1 MKVSDSMKDIKTKE
15 KANKF
20 IKTLNKGAILSGK
33 LKDNIVEIKDK
44 VDYLDDESVN
54 EYSTDLVKDGANT
67 VKVDKIVR
75 DTKKVSTK
83 MKERYIKKHEK
94 KLLKKNPTKIKKNTS
109 KTIKTSKNAV
119 KTSKIAM
126 ERGKQLAI
134 KSAKVTAKGLKAIGK
149 AILEGTKAFISLLK
163 SLGAI
168 LGAGGVIAV
177 VIVVLICIIGL
188 LCSSIF
194 GIFFSSEKSD
204 KNSYLMSDCITELNQ
219 EMDNRITLIENMNPH
234 DEVVITSN
242 KALWKDVLAVYTVK
256 VSNGNNETDVMT
268 IDNNKKKIL
277 TSVFWDMNTITSEVK
292 VEEYDNN
299 TIIGTLK
306 EAEFKPNANVPS
318 LPNTFNENE
327 EWSTQKKVLHIYI
340 NSKSVDEMKTQYSFS
355 ESQLAQFTELTSE
368 RYQNLWSSV
377 IYGIAGTSGE
387 ITEWKQK
394 GMTWS
399 DIKIGTTDATIG
411 DIGCLV
417 TSIAIQIKKSG
428 VATNDIYP
436 FNPGTF
442 VIALNNA
449 YAFDS
454 NGNLSYAPISKV
466 VPNFKYVG
474 RVKLK
479 GKTKSEKL
487 YEIRKYYE
495 DGYYLVAEVK
505 GATLNN
511 QHWVAVDN
519 VTNSTVVMLDPGSN
533 ETDMWREYDWNNTS
547 QFIYFKAMK

>member
-54 EYSTDLVKDGANT
+54 EYSSDLVKDGANT
-67 VKVDKIVR
+67 IKVDKVINN
-75 DTKKVSTK
+75 TKRVSSK

-109 KTIKTSKNAV
+109 KTIKTSKNTV
-119 KTSKIAM
+119 KTTKIAM
-126 ERGKQLAI
+126 ERGKRLAI

-149 AILEGTKAFISLLK
+149 AILEGTKVFISLLK

-219 EMDNRITLIENMNPH
+219 EMDNRITLIENMNPY

-268 IDNNKKKIL
+268 IDNNKKQIL

-306 EAEFKPNANVPS
+306 EAEFKPNANIPS
-318 LPNTFNENE
+318 LPNTSNENE
-327 EWSTQKKVLHIYI
+327 EGSTQKKVLHIYV

-368 RYQNLWSSV
+368 KYQNLWSNV
-377 IYGIAGTSGE
+377 IYGVAGSSGE

-399 DIKIGTTDATIG
+399 DIKIGTTDVTIG

-428 VATNDIYP
+428 VSTNDIYP

-466 VPNFKYVG
+466 VPDFKYVG
-474 RVKLK
+474 RVELK

-533 ETDMWREYDWNNTS
+533 ATDMWSQYDWNNTS
-547 QFIYFKAMK
+547 QFIYFKGL

>member
-75 DTKKVSTK
+75 NTKKVSTK
-83 MKERYIKKHEK
+83 MKDRYIKKHEK

-268 IDNNKKKIL
+268 IDNNKKQIL

-387 ITEWKQK
+387 IREWKQK

-411 DIGCLV
+411 DMGCVV

-428 VATNDIYP
+428 VPTNDIYP

-466 VPNFKYVG
+466 VPDFKYVG
-474 RVKLK
+474 RVELK

-495 DGYYLVAEVK
+495 EGYYLVAEIK

-519 VTNSTVVMLDPGSN
+519 VTNSTIVMLDPGSN
-533 ETDMWREYDWNNTS
+533 ATDMWSQYDWNNTS
-547 QFIYFKAMK
+547 QFIYFKAS

>member
-75 DTKKVSTK
+75 DIKKVSTK

-94 KLLKKNPTKIKKNTS
+94 KRLKKNPTKIKKNTS

-126 ERGKQLAI
+126 ERGKRLAI

-242 KALWKDVLAVYTVK
+242 KALWKDVLVVYTVK

-268 IDNNKKKIL
+268 IDNNKKQIL

-299 TIIGTLK
+299 TILGTLK

-318 LPNTFNENE
+318 LPNTSNENE
-327 EWSTQKKVLHIYI
+327 EGSTQKKVLHIYI
-340 NSKSVDEMKTQYSFS
+340 NSKSVDEMKIQYSFS

-428 VATNDIYP
+428 VPTNDIYP

-466 VPNFKYVG
+466 VPDFKYVG
-474 RVKLK
+474 RVELK

-547 QFIYFKAMK
+547 QFIYFKAS

>member
-1 MKVSDSMKDIKTKE
+1 MKDIKTKE

-20 IKTLNKGAILSGK
+20 IKILDKGAVLSGK

-67 VKVDKIVR
+67 VKVDKVINN
-75 DTKKVSTK
+75 TKKVSTK
-83 MKERYIKKHEK
+83 RKERYIKKHEK
-94 KLLKKNPTKIKKNTS
+94 KLLKKNPTKIKKNAS
-109 KTIKTSKNAV
+109 KTIKTSKNTV

-149 AILEGTKAFISLLK
+149 AIVEGTKAFISLLK

-242 KALWKDVLAVYTVK
+242 KALWKDVLVVYTVK

-268 IDNNKKKIL
+268 IDNNKKQIL

-299 TIIGTLK
+299 TTIGTLK
-306 EAEFKPNANVPS
+306 EVEFKPNNVTS
-318 LPNTFNENE
+318 LPNTPSSSEDE
-327 EWSTQKKVLHIYI
+327 STQKKVLHIYI
-340 NSKSVDEMKTQYSFS
+340 NSKSVDEIKIQYSFS

-387 ITEWKQK
+387 ITKWKQK

-466 VPNFKYVG
+466 VPDFKYVG
-474 RVKLK
+474 RVELK

-547 QFIYFKAMK
+547 QFIYFKAS

>member
-1 MKVSDSMKDIKTKE
+1 MKDIKTKE

-20 IKTLNKGAILSGK
+20 IKTLDKGTVLSGK

-44 VDYLDDESVN
+44 MDYLDAESVN
-54 EYSTDLVKDGANT
+54 EYSYDKLKDGANT
-67 VKVDKIVR
+67 VKVDKVINN
-75 DTKKVSTK
+75 TKKVSSK

-109 KTIKTSKNAV
+109 KTIKTSKNTI
-119 KTSKIAM
+119 KTTKIAM

-134 KSAKVTAKGLKAIGK
+134 KSAKVTAKGLKPIGK
-149 AILEGTKAFISLLK
+149 AIVEGTKAFISLLK

-168 LGAGGVIAV
+168 LGTGGVIAV
-177 VIVVLICIIGL
+177 VIVVLVCIIGM

-219 EMDNRITLIENMNPH
+219 DMDNRIQLIENMNLH

-242 KALWKDVLAVYTVK
+242 KALWKDVLAIYTVK
-256 VSNGNNETDVMT
+256 VSNGSNETDVMT
-268 IDNNKKKIL
+268 IDNNKKQIL

-292 VEEYDNN
+292 AEEYDDNA
-299 TIIGTLK
+299 TIGTLK

-318 LPNTFNENE
+318 LPNTSNENE
-327 EWSTQKKVLHIYI
+327 EGSTQKKVLHIYI
-340 NSKSVDEMKTQYSFS
+340 NSKSVDAMKIQYSFS

-428 VATNDIYP
+428 VTTNDIYP

-466 VPNFKYVG
+466 VPDFKYVG
-474 RVKLK
+474 RVELK
-479 GKTKSEKL
+479 WKTKSEKF

-533 ETDMWREYDWNNTS
+533 ATDMWSQYDWNNTS
-547 QFIYFKAMK
+547 QFIYFKAS

>member
-1 MKVSDSMKDIKTKE
+1 MKDIKTKE

-20 IKTLNKGAILSGK
+20 IKILDKGAVLSGK

-67 VKVDKIVR
+67 VKVDKVINN
-75 DTKKVSTK
+75 TKKVSTK

-94 KLLKKNPTKIKKNTS
+94 KLLKKNPTKIKKNAS
-109 KTIKTSKNAV
+109 KTIKTSKNTV

-149 AILEGTKAFISLLK
+149 AIVEGTKAFISLLK

-242 KALWKDVLAVYTVK
+242 KALWKDVLVVYTVK

-268 IDNNKKKIL
+268 IDNNKKQIL

-299 TIIGTLK
+299 TTIGTLK
-306 EAEFKPNANVPS
+306 EVEFKPNNVTS
-318 LPNTFNENE
+318 LPNTPSSSEDE
-327 EWSTQKKVLHIYI
+327 STQKKVLHIYI
-340 NSKSVDEMKTQYSFS
+340 NSKSVDEIKIQYSFS

-387 ITEWKQK
+387 ITKWKQK

-547 QFIYFKAMK
+547 QFIYFKAS

>member
-1 MKVSDSMKDIKTKE
+1 MKVSDCMKDIKTKE

-20 IKTLNKGAILSGK
+20 IKILDKGAVLSGK

-44 VDYLDDESVN
+44 TDYLDDESVN
-54 EYSTDLVKDGANT
+54 EYSSDLVKDGANT
-67 VKVDKIVR
+67 IKVDKVINN
-75 DTKKVSTK
+75 TKRVSSK

-109 KTIKTSKNAV
+109 KTIKTSKNTV
-119 KTSKIAM
+119 KTTKIAM

-134 KSAKVTAKGLKAIGK
+134 KSAKVTAKELKAIGK
-149 AILEGTKAFISLLK
+149 AIVEGTKAFISLLK

-219 EMDNRITLIENMNPH
+219 DMDNRIQLIENMNPH

-268 IDNNKKKIL
+268 IDNSKKQIL

-292 VEEYDNN
+292 VEEYDNS
-299 TIIGTLK
+299 TTIGTLK

-318 LPNTFNENE
+318 LPNTSNENE
-327 EWSTQKKVLHIYI
+327 EGSTQKKVLHIYI
-340 NSKSVDEMKTQYSFS
+340 NSKSVDEMKIQYSFN

-428 VATNDIYP
+428 VPTNDIYP

-466 VPNFKYVG
+466 VPDFKYVG
-474 RVKLK
+474 RVELK

-487 YEIRKYYE
+487 CEIRKYYE

-547 QFIYFKAMK
+547 QFIYFKAS

>member
-134 KSAKVTAKGLKAIGK
+134 KSAKVTAKGLNAIGK
-149 AILEGTKAFISLLK
+149 AIVEVTKAFISLLK

-242 KALWKDVLAVYTVK
+242 KALWKDVLAVYTIK

-268 IDNNKKKIL
+268 IDNNKKQIL
-277 TSVFWDMNTITSEVK
+277 TSVFWDMNTITSEIK
-292 VEEYDNN
+292 VEEYNNN

-306 EAEFKPNANVPS
+306 EAEFKPNTNVPS
-318 LPNTFNENE
+318 LPNTSNENE
-327 EWSTQKKVLHIYI
+327 EGATQKKVLHIYI
-340 NSKSVDEMKTQYSFS
+340 NSKSVDEMKIQYSFS

-387 ITEWKQK
+387 ITKWKQK

-428 VATNDIYP
+428 VPTNDIYP

-466 VPNFKYVG
+466 VPDFKYVG
-474 RVKLK
+474 RVELK

-511 QHWVAVDN
+511 QRWVAVDN

-547 QFIYFKAMK
+547 QFIYFKAS

>member
-268 IDNNKKKIL
+268 IDNNKKQIL

-547 QFIYFKAMK
+547 QFIYFKVS

>member
-15 KANKF
+15 KAKKF
-20 IKTLNKGAILSGK
+20 IKTLDKGAVLSGK
-33 LKDNIVEIKDK
+33 LKDNLVEIKDK
-44 VDYLDDESVN
+44 TDYLDDESVN
-54 EYSTDLVKDGANT
+54 EYSYDKLKDGANT
-67 VKVDKIVR
+67 VKVDKVVNN
-75 DTKKVSTK
+75 TKKVSSK

-94 KLLKKNPTKIKKNTS
+94 KLLKKNPAKIKKNTS
-109 KTIKTSKNAV
+109 KTIKTSKNTI
-119 KTSKIAM
+119 KTTKIAM
-126 ERGKQLAI
+126 ERARQLAI
-134 KSAKVTAKGLKAIGK
+134 KSAKVTAKGVKAIGK
-149 AILEGTKAFISLLK
+149 AIVEGTKAFISLLK

-204 KNSYLMSDCITELNQ
+204 KSSYLMSDCITELNQ
-219 EMDNRITLIENMNPH
+219 DMDNRITLIENMNPH

-268 IDNNKKKIL
+268 IDNNKKQIL
-277 TSVFWDMNTITSEVK
+277 ISVFWDMNTITSEVK

-299 TIIGTLK
+299 TTIGTLK
-306 EAEFKPNANVPS
+306 EVEFKPNANVPS
-318 LPNTFNENE
+318 LPNTPSSSEDE
-327 EWSTQKKVLHIYI
+327 STQKKVLHIYI

-368 RYQNLWSSV
+368 KYQNLWSNV
-377 IYGIAGTSGE
+377 IYGVAGSSGE

-399 DIKIGTTDATIG
+399 DIKIGTTEATIG

-466 VPNFKYVG
+466 VPDFKYVG
-474 RVKLK
+474 RVELK

-533 ETDMWREYDWNNTS
+533 AIDMWSQYDWNNTS
-547 QFIYFKAMK
+547 QFIYFKGL

>member
-268 IDNNKKKIL
+268 IDNNKKQIL

>member
-20 IKTLNKGAILSGK
+20 IKTLDKGAILSGK
-33 LKDNIVEIKDK
+33 LKDNLVEIKNK
-44 VDYLDDESVN
+44 TDYLDDESVN
-54 EYSTDLVKDGANT
+54 EYSYDKLKDGANT
-67 VKVDKIVR
+67 VKVDKVVNN
-75 DTKKVSTK
+75 TKKVSSK

-94 KLLKKNPTKIKKNTS
+94 KLLKKNPAKIKKNTS
-109 KTIKTSKNAV
+109 KTIKTSKNTI
-119 KTSKIAM
+119 KTTKIAM

-134 KSAKVTAKGLKAIGK
+134 KSAKVTVKGLKAIGK

-163 SLGAI
+163 SLGAM

-219 EMDNRITLIENMNPH
+219 EMDNRITLIKNMNPH

-242 KALWKDVLAVYTVK
+242 KALWKDVLAIYTVK
-256 VSNGNNETDVMT
+256 VSNGSNETDVMT
-268 IDNNKKKIL
+268 IDNNKKQIL

-299 TIIGTLK
+299 TTIGTLK
-306 EAEFKPNANVPS
+306 EMEFKPNANVLS
-318 LPNTFNENE
+318 LPNTPNENE
-327 EWSTQKKVLHIYI
+327 EGSTQKKVLHIYI

-368 RYQNLWSSV
+368 KYQNLWSSV

-466 VPNFKYVG
+466 VPDFKYVG
-474 RVKLK
+474 RVELK

-533 ETDMWREYDWNNTS
+533 ATDMWSQYYWNNTS
-547 QFIYFKAMK
+547 QFIYFKGL

>member
-109 KTIKTSKNAV
+109 KTIKNSKNTI
-119 KTSKIAM
+119 KTTKIAV

-149 AILEGTKAFISLLK
+149 AILEGTKVFISLLK

-219 EMDNRITLIENMNPH
+219 EMDNRITLIENMNPY

-268 IDNNKKKIL
+268 IDNNKKQIL

-318 LPNTFNENE
+318 LPNTSNENE
-327 EWSTQKKVLHIYI
+327 EGSTQKKVLHIYV

-368 RYQNLWSSV
+368 KYQNLWSNV
-377 IYGIAGTSGE
+377 IYGVAGSSGE

-399 DIKIGTTDATIG
+399 DIKIGTTDVTIG

-428 VATNDIYP
+428 VSTNDIYP

-466 VPNFKYVG
+466 VPDFKYVG
-474 RVKLK
+474 RVELK

-533 ETDMWREYDWNNTS
+533 ATDMWSQYDWNNTS
-547 QFIYFKAMK
+547 QFIYFKGL

>member
-15 KANKF
+15 KSKKF
-20 IKTLNKGAILSGK
+20 IKTLDKGAVLSGK
-33 LKDNIVEIKDK
+33 LKDNLVEIKDK
-44 VDYLDDESVN
+44 TDYLDDESVN
-54 EYSTDLVKDGANT
+54 EYSTDLVKDGTNT
-67 VKVDKIVR
+67 VKVDKVVNN
-75 DTKKVSTK
+75 TKKVSSK

-109 KTIKTSKNAV
+109 KTIKTSKNTI
-119 KTSKIAM
+119 KTTKIAM
-126 ERGKQLAI
+126 ERARQLAI
-134 KSAKVTAKGLKAIGK
+134 KSVKVTAKGLKAIGK
-149 AILEGTKAFISLLK
+149 AILEVTKAFISLLK

-234 DEVVITSN
+234 DEVVITST

-268 IDNNKKKIL
+268 IDNNKKQIL

-318 LPNTFNENE
+318 LPNTSNENE
-327 EWSTQKKVLHIYI
+327 EGTTQKKVLHIYI

-368 RYQNLWSSV
+368 KYQNLWSNV
-377 IYGIAGTSGE
+377 IYGVAGSSGE

-428 VATNDIYP
+428 VSTNDIYP

-466 VPNFKYVG
+466 VPDFKYVG
-474 RVKLK
+474 RVELK

-533 ETDMWREYDWNNTS
+533 ATDMWSQYDWNNTS
-547 QFIYFKAMK
+547 QFIYFKGL

>member
-1 MKVSDSMKDIKTKE
+1 MKDIKTKE
-15 KANKF
+15 NANKF
-20 IKTLNKGAILSGK
+20 IKTLDKGAVLSGK

-44 VDYLDDESVN
+44 MDYLDDESVN
-54 EYSTDLVKDGANT
+54 EYSYDKLKDGANT
-67 VKVDKIVR
+67 VKVDKVINN
-75 DTKKVSTK
+75 TKKVSSK

-109 KTIKTSKNAV
+109 KTIKTSKNTI
-119 KTSKIAM
+119 KTTKIAM

-149 AILEGTKAFISLLK
+149 AIVEGTKAFISLLK

-168 LGAGGVIAV
+168 LGTGGVIAV
-177 VIVVLICIIGL
+177 VIVVLVCIIGL

-219 EMDNRITLIENMNPH
+219 DMDNRINLIENMNPH

-268 IDNNKKKIL
+268 IDNSKKQIL

-292 VEEYDNN
+292 VEEYDNS
-299 TIIGTLK
+299 TTIGTLK
-306 EAEFKPNANVPS
+306 EFEFKPNNNVPS
-318 LPNTFNENE
+318 LPNTSNGSE
-327 EWSTQKKVLHIYI
+327 EESTQKKVLHIYI

-368 RYQNLWSSV
+368 KYQNLWSSV
-377 IYGIAGTSGE
+377 IYGVAGSSGE
-387 ITEWKQK
+387 IIEWKQK
-394 GMTWS
+394 GMIWS

-428 VATNDIYP
+428 VPTNDIYP

-466 VPNFKYVG
+466 VPDFKYVG
-474 RVKLK
+474 RVELK

-533 ETDMWREYDWNNTS
+533 AIDMWSQYDWNNTS
-547 QFIYFKAMK
+547 QFIYFKGL

>member
-1 MKVSDSMKDIKTKE
+1 MKDIKTKE

-20 IKTLNKGAILSGK
+20 IKILDKGAVLSGK
-33 LKDNIVEIKDK
+33 LKYNIVEIKDK

-67 VKVDKIVR
+67 VKVDKVINN
-75 DTKKVSTK
+75 TKKVSTK

-94 KLLKKNPTKIKKNTS
+94 KLLKKNPTKIKKNAS
-109 KTIKTSKNAV
+109 KTIKTSKNTV

-149 AILEGTKAFISLLK
+149 AIVEGTKAFISLLK

-242 KALWKDVLAVYTVK
+242 KALWKDVLVVYTVK

-268 IDNNKKKIL
+268 IDNNKKQIL

-299 TIIGTLK
+299 TTIGTLK
-306 EAEFKPNANVPS
+306 EVEFKPNNVTS
-318 LPNTFNENE
+318 LPNTPSSSEDE
-327 EWSTQKKVLHIYI
+327 STQKKVLHIYI
-340 NSKSVDEMKTQYSFS
+340 NSKSVDEIKIQYSFS

-387 ITEWKQK
+387 ITKWKQK

-466 VPNFKYVG
+466 VPDFKYVG
-474 RVKLK
+474 RVELK

-547 QFIYFKAMK
+547 QFIYFKAS

>member
-20 IKTLNKGAILSGK
+20 IKTLDKGAILSGK
-33 LKDNIVEIKDK
+33 LKDNLVEIKNK
-44 VDYLDDESVN
+44 TDYLDDESVN
-54 EYSTDLVKDGANT
+54 EYSYDKLKDGANT
-67 VKVDKIVR
+67 VKVDKVVNN
-75 DTKKVSTK
+75 TKKVSSK

-94 KLLKKNPTKIKKNTS
+94 KLLKKNPAKIKKNTS
-109 KTIKTSKNAV
+109 KTIKTSKNTI
-119 KTSKIAM
+119 KTTKIAM

-134 KSAKVTAKGLKAIGK
+134 KSAKVTVKGLKAIGK

-163 SLGAI
+163 SLGAM

-219 EMDNRITLIENMNPH
+219 EMDNRITLIKNMNPH

-242 KALWKDVLAVYTVK
+242 KALWKDVLAIYTVK
-256 VSNGNNETDVMT
+256 VSNGSNETDVMT
-268 IDNNKKKIL
+268 IDNNKKQIL

-299 TIIGTLK
+299 TTIGTLK
-306 EAEFKPNANVPS
+306 EMEFKPHANVPS
-318 LPNTFNENE
+318 FPNTPNENE
-327 EWSTQKKVLHIYI
+327 EGSTQKKVLHIYI

-368 RYQNLWSSV
+368 KYQNLWSSV

-466 VPNFKYVG
+466 VPDFKYVG
-474 RVKLK
+474 RVELK

-533 ETDMWREYDWNNTS
+533 ATDMWSQYDWNNTS
-547 QFIYFKAMK
+547 QFIYFKGL

>member
-1 MKVSDSMKDIKTKE
+1 MKDIKTKE
-15 KANKF
+15 NANKF
-20 IKTLNKGAILSGK
+20 IKTLDKGAVLSGK

-44 VDYLDDESVN
+44 MDYLDDESVN
-54 EYSTDLVKDGANT
+54 EYSYDKLKDGANT
-67 VKVDKIVR
+67 VKVDKVINN
-75 DTKKVSTK
+75 TKKVSSK

-109 KTIKTSKNAV
+109 KTIKTSKNTI
-119 KTSKIAM
+119 KTTKIAM

-149 AILEGTKAFISLLK
+149 AIVEGTKAFISLLK

-168 LGAGGVIAV
+168 LGTGGVIAV
-177 VIVVLICIIGL
+177 VIVVLVCIIGL

-219 EMDNRITLIENMNPH
+219 DMDNRINLIENMNPH

-268 IDNNKKKIL
+268 IDNSKKQIL

-292 VEEYDNN
+292 VEEYDNS
-299 TIIGTLK
+299 TTIGTLK
-306 EAEFKPNANVPS
+306 EVEFKPNNNVPS
-318 LPNTFNENE
+318 LPNTSNGSE
-327 EWSTQKKVLHIYI
+327 EESTQKKVLHIYI

-368 RYQNLWSSV
+368 KYQNLWSSV
-377 IYGIAGTSGE
+377 IYGVAGSSGE
-387 ITEWKQK
+387 IIEWKQK
-394 GMTWS
+394 GMIWS

-428 VATNDIYP
+428 VPTNDIYP

-454 NGNLSYAPISKV
+454 NGN
-466 VPNFKYVG
+466 
-474 RVKLK
+474 
-479 GKTKSEKL
+479 
-487 YEIRKYYE
+487 
-495 DGYYLVAEVK
+495 
-505 GATLNN
+505 
-511 QHWVAVDN
+511 
-519 VTNSTVVMLDPGSN
+519 
-533 ETDMWREYDWNNTS
+533 
-547 QFIYFKAMK
+547 

>member
-75 DTKKVSTK
+75 DIKKVSTK

-94 KLLKKNPTKIKKNTS
+94 KRLKKNPTKIKKNTS

-126 ERGKQLAI
+126 ERGKRLAI

-242 KALWKDVLAVYTVK
+242 KALWKDVLVVYTVK

-268 IDNNKKKIL
+268 IDNNKKQIL

-299 TIIGTLK
+299 TILGTLK

-318 LPNTFNENE
+318 LPNTSNENE
-327 EWSTQKKVLHIYI
+327 EGSTQKKVLHIYI
-340 NSKSVDEMKTQYSFS
+340 NSKSVDEMKIQYSFS

-417 TSIAIQIKKSG
+417 TSIAIQIKKSC
-428 VATNDIYP
+428 VPTNDIYP

-466 VPNFKYVG
+466 VPDFKYVG
-474 RVKLK
+474 RVELK

-547 QFIYFKAMK
+547 QFIYFKAS

>member
-242 KALWKDVLAVYTVK
+242 KALWKDLLAVYTVK

-268 IDNNKKKIL
+268 IDNNKKQIL

-547 QFIYFKAMK
+547 QFIYFKAS

>member
-1 MKVSDSMKDIKTKE
+1 MKDIKTKE

-20 IKTLNKGAILSGK
+20 IKTLDKGAVLSGK

-44 VDYLDDESVN
+44 MDYLDDESVN
-54 EYSTDLVKDGANT
+54 EYSYDKLKDGANT
-67 VKVDKIVR
+67 VKVDKVINN
-75 DTKKVSTK
+75 TKKVSSK

-109 KTIKTSKNAV
+109 KTIKTSKNTI
-119 KTSKIAM
+119 KTTKIAM

-149 AILEGTKAFISLLK
+149 AIVEGTKAFISLLK

-168 LGAGGVIAV
+168 LGTGGVIAV
-177 VIVVLICIIGL
+177 VIVVLVCIIGM

-219 EMDNRITLIENMNPH
+219 DMDNRIQLIENMNLH

-242 KALWKDVLAVYTVK
+242 KALWKDVLAIYTVK
-256 VSNGNNETDVMT
+256 VSNGSNETDVMT
-268 IDNNKKKIL
+268 IDNNKKQIL

-292 VEEYDNN
+292 AEEYDDNA
-299 TIIGTLK
+299 TIGTLK

-318 LPNTFNENE
+318 LPNTSNENE
-327 EWSTQKKVLHIYI
+327 EGSTQKKVLHIYI
-340 NSKSVDEMKTQYSFS
+340 NSKSVDAMKIQYSFS

-428 VATNDIYP
+428 VTTNDIYP

-466 VPNFKYVG
+466 VPDFKYVG
-474 RVKLK
+474 RVELK
-479 GKTKSEKL
+479 WKTKSEKL

-533 ETDMWREYDWNNTS
+533 ATDMWSQYDWNNTS
-547 QFIYFKAMK
+547 QFIYFKAS

>member
-268 IDNNKKKIL
+268 IDNNKKQIL

-428 VATNDIYP
+428 VPTNDIYP

-466 VPNFKYVG
+466 VPDFKYVG
-474 RVKLK
+474 RVELK

-495 DGYYLVAEVK
+495 EGYYLVAEIK

-519 VTNSTVVMLDPGSN
+519 VTNSTIVMLDPGSN
-533 ETDMWREYDWNNTS
+533 ATDMWSQYDWNNTS
-547 QFIYFKAMK
+547 QFIYFKAS

>member
-109 KTIKTSKNAV
+109 KTIKNSKNTI
-119 KTSKIAM
+119 KTTKIAV

-149 AILEGTKAFISLLK
+149 AILEGTKVFISLLK

-219 EMDNRITLIENMNPH
+219 EMDNRITLIENMNPY

-268 IDNNKKKIL
+268 IDNNKKQIL

-318 LPNTFNENE
+318 LPNTPSSSEDE
-327 EWSTQKKVLHIYI
+327 STQKKVLHIYV

-368 RYQNLWSSV
+368 KYQNLWSNV
-377 IYGIAGTSGE
+377 IYGVAGSSGE

-399 DIKIGTTDATIG
+399 DIKIGTTDVTIG

-428 VATNDIYP
+428 VSTNDIYP

-466 VPNFKYVG
+466 VPDFKYVG
-474 RVKLK
+474 RVELK

-533 ETDMWREYDWNNTS
+533 ATDMWSQYDWNNTS
-547 QFIYFKAMK
+547 QFIYFKGL

>member
-268 IDNNKKKIL
+268 IDNNKKQIL

-547 QFIYFKAMK
+547 QFIYFKAS

>member
-1 MKVSDSMKDIKTKE
+1 MKVSDCMKDIKTKE

-20 IKTLNKGAILSGK
+20 IKILDKGAVLSGK

-44 VDYLDDESVN
+44 TDYLDDESVN
-54 EYSTDLVKDGANT
+54 EYSSDLVKDGANT
-67 VKVDKIVR
+67 IKVDKVINN
-75 DTKKVSTK
+75 TKRVSSK

-109 KTIKTSKNAV
+109 KTIKTSKNTV
-119 KTSKIAM
+119 KTTKIAM
-126 ERGKQLAI
+126 ERGKRLAI

-219 EMDNRITLIENMNPH
+219 EMDNRITLIENMNPY

-242 KALWKDVLAVYTVK
+242 KALWKDVLVVYTVK

-268 IDNNKKKIL
+268 IDNNKKQIL

-299 TIIGTLK
+299 TILGTLK

-318 LPNTFNENE
+318 LPNTSNENE
-327 EWSTQKKVLHIYI
+327 EGSTQKKVLHIYI

-355 ESQLAQFTELTSE
+355 ESQLVQFTELTSE
-368 RYQNLWSSV
+368 KYQNLWSSV
-377 IYGIAGTSGE
+377 IYGIAGSSGE

-428 VATNDIYP
+428 VPTNDIYP

-466 VPNFKYVG
+466 VPDFKYVG
-474 RVKLK
+474 RVELK

-533 ETDMWREYDWNNTS
+533 AIDMWSQYDWNNTS
-547 QFIYFKAMK
+547 QFIYFKAS

>member
-1 MKVSDSMKDIKTKE
+1 MKVSDCMKDIKTKE

-20 IKTLNKGAILSGK
+20 IKILDKGAVLSGK

-44 VDYLDDESVN
+44 TDYLDDESVN
-54 EYSTDLVKDGANT
+54 EYSSDLVKDGANT
-67 VKVDKIVR
+67 IKVDKVINN
-75 DTKKVSTK
+75 TKRVSSK

-109 KTIKTSKNAV
+109 KTIKTSKNTV
-119 KTSKIAM
+119 KTTKIAM
-126 ERGKQLAI
+126 ERGKRLAI

-219 EMDNRITLIENMNPH
+219 EMDNRITLIENMNPY

-242 KALWKDVLAVYTVK
+242 KALWKDVLVVYTVK

-268 IDNNKKKIL
+268 IDNNKKQIL
-277 TSVFWDMNTITSEVK
+277 TSVFWDMNTITSELK

-299 TIIGTLK
+299 TILGTLK

-318 LPNTFNENE
+318 LPNTSNENE
-327 EWSTQKKVLHIYI
+327 EGSTQKKVLHIYI

-355 ESQLAQFTELTSE
+355 ESQLVQFTELTSE
-368 RYQNLWSSV
+368 KYQNLWSSV
-377 IYGIAGTSGE
+377 IYGIAGSSGE

-428 VATNDIYP
+428 VPTNDIYP

-466 VPNFKYVG
+466 VPDFKYVG
-474 RVKLK
+474 RVELK

-533 ETDMWREYDWNNTS
+533 AIDMWSQYDWNNTS
-547 QFIYFKAMK
+547 QFIYFKAS

>member
-149 AILEGTKAFISLLK
+149 AIVEGTKVFISLLK

-168 LGAGGVIAV
+168 IGTGGVIAV

-268 IDNNKKKIL
+268 IDNNKKQIL

-306 EAEFKPNANVPS
+306 EAEFKPNTNVPS

-466 VPNFKYVG
+466 VPDFKYVG
-474 RVKLK
+474 RVELK

-495 DGYYLVAEVK
+495 EGYYLVAEIK

-519 VTNSTVVMLDPGSN
+519 VTNSTIVMLDPGSN
-533 ETDMWREYDWNNTS
+533 ATDMWSQYDWNNTS
-547 QFIYFKAMK
+547 QFIYFKAS

>member
-1 MKVSDSMKDIKTKE
+1 MKDIKTKE

-20 IKTLNKGAILSGK
+20 IKILDKGAVLSGK

-67 VKVDKIVR
+67 VKVDKVINN
-75 DTKKVSTK
+75 TKKVSTK

-94 KLLKKNPTKIKKNTS
+94 KLLKKNPTKIKKNAS
-109 KTIKTSKNAV
+109 KTIKTSKNTV

-149 AILEGTKAFISLLK
+149 AIVEGTKAFISLLK

-242 KALWKDVLAVYTVK
+242 KALWKDVLVVYTVK

-268 IDNNKKKIL
+268 IDNNKKQIL

-299 TIIGTLK
+299 TTIGTLK
-306 EAEFKPNANVPS
+306 EVEFKPNNVTS
-318 LPNTFNENE
+318 LPNTPSSSEDE
-327 EWSTQKKVLHIYI
+327 STQKKVLHIYI
-340 NSKSVDEMKTQYSFS
+340 NSKSVDEIKIQYSFS

-387 ITEWKQK
+387 ITKWKQK

-466 VPNFKYVG
+466 VPDFKYVG
-474 RVKLK
+474 RVELK

-547 QFIYFKAMK
+547 QFIYFKAS

>member
-1 MKVSDSMKDIKTKE
+1 MKVSDFMKDIKTKE

-268 IDNNKKKIL
+268 IDNNKKQIL

-306 EAEFKPNANVPS
+306 EAEFKPNTNVPS

-547 QFIYFKAMK
+547 QFIYFKAS

>member
-20 IKTLNKGAILSGK
+20 IKTLDKGAILSGK
-33 LKDNIVEIKDK
+33 LKDNLVEIKNK
-44 VDYLDDESVN
+44 TDYLDDESVN
-54 EYSTDLVKDGANT
+54 EYSYDKLKDGANT
-67 VKVDKIVR
+67 VKVDKVVNN
-75 DTKKVSTK
+75 TKKVSSK

-94 KLLKKNPTKIKKNTS
+94 KLLKKNPAKIKKNTS
-109 KTIKTSKNAV
+109 KTIKTSKNTI
-119 KTSKIAM
+119 KTTKIAM

-134 KSAKVTAKGLKAIGK
+134 KSAKVTVKGLKAIGK

-163 SLGAI
+163 SLGAM

-219 EMDNRITLIENMNPH
+219 EMDNRITLIKNMNPH

-242 KALWKDVLAVYTVK
+242 KALWKDVLAIYTVK
-256 VSNGNNETDVMT
+256 VSNGSNETDVMT
-268 IDNNKKKIL
+268 IDNNKKQIL

-299 TIIGTLK
+299 TTIGTLK
-306 EAEFKPNANVPS
+306 EMEFKPNANVLS
-318 LPNTFNENE
+318 LPNTPNENE
-327 EWSTQKKVLHIYI
+327 EGSTQKKVLHIYI

-368 RYQNLWSSV
+368 KYQNLWSSV

-466 VPNFKYVG
+466 VPDFKYVG
-474 RVKLK
+474 RVELK

-533 ETDMWREYDWNNTS
+533 ATDMWSQYDWNNTS
-547 QFIYFKAMK
+547 QFIYFKGL

>member
-1 MKVSDSMKDIKTKE
+1 M
-15 KANKF
+15 
-20 IKTLNKGAILSGK
+20 
-33 LKDNIVEIKDK
+33 
-44 VDYLDDESVN
+44 
-54 EYSTDLVKDGANT
+54 
-67 VKVDKIVR
+67 
-75 DTKKVSTK
+75 
-83 MKERYIKKHEK
+83 
-94 KLLKKNPTKIKKNTS
+94 
-109 KTIKTSKNAV
+109 
-119 KTSKIAM
+119 
-126 ERGKQLAI
+126 
-134 KSAKVTAKGLKAIGK
+134 
-149 AILEGTKAFISLLK
+149 
-163 SLGAI
+163 
-168 LGAGGVIAV
+168 
-177 VIVVLICIIGL
+177 
-188 LCSSIF
+188 
-194 GIFFSSEKSD
+194 
-204 KNSYLMSDCITELNQ
+204 
-219 EMDNRITLIENMNPH
+219 
-234 DEVVITSN
+234 
-242 KALWKDVLAVYTVK
+242 
-256 VSNGNNETDVMT
+256 
-268 IDNNKKKIL
+268 
-277 TSVFWDMNTITSEVK
+277 
-292 VEEYDNN
+292 EEYDDS
-299 TIIGTLK
+299 TTIGTLK
-306 EAEFKPNANVPS
+306 EVEFKPNANVPS
-318 LPNTFNENE
+318 LPNTPSSSEDE
-327 EWSTQKKVLHIYI
+327 STQKKVLHIYI

-368 RYQNLWSSV
+368 KYQNLWSSV
-377 IYGIAGTSGE
+377 IYGVAGSSGE
-387 ITEWKQK
+387 IIEWKQK

-428 VATNDIYP
+428 VPTNDIYP

-547 QFIYFKAMK
+547 QFIYFKAS

>member
-219 EMDNRITLIENMNPH
+219 DMDNRITLIENMNPH

-268 IDNNKKKIL
+268 IDNNKKQIL

-547 QFIYFKAMK
+547 QFIYFKVS

>member
-20 IKTLNKGAILSGK
+20 IKTLDKGAILSGK
-33 LKDNIVEIKDK
+33 LKDNLVEIKNK
-44 VDYLDDESVN
+44 TDYLDDESVN
-54 EYSTDLVKDGANT
+54 EYSYDKLKDGANT
-67 VKVDKIVR
+67 VKVDKVVNN
-75 DTKKVSTK
+75 TKKVSSK

-94 KLLKKNPTKIKKNTS
+94 KLLKKNPAKIKKNTS
-109 KTIKTSKNAV
+109 KTIKTSKNTI
-119 KTSKIAM
+119 KTTKIAM

-134 KSAKVTAKGLKAIGK
+134 KSAKVTVKGLKAIGK

-163 SLGAI
+163 SLGAM

-204 KNSYLMSDCITELNQ
+204 KNSYLMSNCITELNQ
-219 EMDNRITLIENMNPH
+219 EMDNRITLIKNMNPH

-242 KALWKDVLAVYTVK
+242 KALWKDELAIYTVK
-256 VSNGNNETDVMT
+256 VSNGSNETDLMT
-268 IDNNKKKIL
+268 IDNNKKQIL

-299 TIIGTLK
+299 TTIGTLK
-306 EAEFKPNANVPS
+306 EMEFKPNANVPY
-318 LPNTFNENE
+318 LPNTPNENE
-327 EWSTQKKVLHIYI
+327 EGSTQKKVLHIYI

-368 RYQNLWSSV
+368 KYQNLWSSV

-466 VPNFKYVG
+466 VPDFKYVG
-474 RVKLK
+474 RVELK

-533 ETDMWREYDWNNTS
+533 ATDMWSQYDWNNTS
-547 QFIYFKAMK
+547 QFIYFKGL

>member
-1 MKVSDSMKDIKTKE
+1 MKDIKTKE

-20 IKTLNKGAILSGK
+20 IKILDKGAVLSGK

-149 AILEGTKAFISLLK
+149 AIVEGTKAFISLLK

-242 KALWKDVLAVYTVK
+242 KALWKDVLVVYTVK

-268 IDNNKKKIL
+268 IDNNKKQIL

-387 ITEWKQK
+387 ITKWKQK

-466 VPNFKYVG
+466 VPDFKYVG
-474 RVKLK
+474 RVELK

-547 QFIYFKAMK
+547 QFIYFKAS